1 MQPHLEVVRGSAGGD
16 GTVAAEVAEVARRF
30 IEAWTAPDVDR
41 FISLLAEDVVLR
53 QPVTPKVV
61 GRAAAR
67 DEFTRLLRWLPDI
80 HGVVDH
86 WSASGANLLIA
97 WRLCFSIA
105 GKALAIPIVDRIVV
119 RDGLIAERE
128 AYFDPL
134 PLLLAVLLRP
144 NAWPA
149 YLRYRGFLP

>member
-1 MQPHLEVVRGSAGGD
+1 MQPHLELVRGSTGGD
-16 GTVAAEVAEVARRF
+16 AAVAADVAEVARRF
-30 IEAWTAPDVDR
+30 NEAWASPDVDR
-41 FISLLAEDVVLR
+41 FVSLLAEDVVLR

-86 WSASGANLLIA
+86 WSASGANLLVA
-97 WRLCFSIA
+97 WHLCFSIA
-105 GKALAIPIVDRIVV
+105 GKKLAIPIVDRIVV

-144 NAWPA
+144 HAWPA
-149 YLRYRGFLP
+149 YLRYRGLLR